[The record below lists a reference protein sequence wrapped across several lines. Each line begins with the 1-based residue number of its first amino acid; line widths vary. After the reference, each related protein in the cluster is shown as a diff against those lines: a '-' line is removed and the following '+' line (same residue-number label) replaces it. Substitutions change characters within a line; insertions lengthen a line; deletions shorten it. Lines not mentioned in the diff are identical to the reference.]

1 MAPHPHTMGSLMVL
15 GRAFIVVVKY
25 QKFHVHLYKVQAL
38 PSMRQLDQLDQVPPT
53 GNIMKKINSWVF
65 ILTYQGVLIIVE
77 PLLVCVPMVIVTSC
91 KGIHIHQ

>member
-1 MAPHPHTMGSLMVL
+1 MAPHPYTMGSLMVL

-38 PSMRQLDQLDQVPPT
+38 PSMRQLDQLDQVLPT
-53 GNIMKKINSWVF
+53 GNITKNINSWVA
-65 ILTYQGVLIIVE
+65 ILTCQG
-77 PLLVCVPMVIVTSC
+77 PMGIVTSC

>member
-15 GRAFIVVVKY
+15 GSAFIVVVKY

-53 GNIMKKINSWVF
+53 GNIMKNINS
-65 ILTYQGVLIIVE
+65 
-77 PLLVCVPMVIVTSC
+77 
-91 KGIHIHQ
+91 

>member
-1 MAPHPHTMGSLMVL
+1 MGSLVVL

-25 QKFHVHLYKVQAL
+25 QKFHVQLYKVQAL

-53 GNIMKKINSWVF
+53 GNIMKKNNSWVS
-65 ILTYQGVLIIVE
+65 IVTCQGVLIIVE
-77 PLLVCVPMVIVTSC
+77 PLLVCVPMEIVTSC